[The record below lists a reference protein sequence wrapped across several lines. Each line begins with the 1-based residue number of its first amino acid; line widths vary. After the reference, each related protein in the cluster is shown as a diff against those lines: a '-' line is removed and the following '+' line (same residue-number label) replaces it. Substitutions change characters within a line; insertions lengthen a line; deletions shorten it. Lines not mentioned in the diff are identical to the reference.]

1 MVAPTVL
8 PGRSFQRID
17 RVSRLLF
24 HWRARD
30 CSLTPVTGEAPTF
43 ARASAG
49 GAVVDRNGLLSIPV
63 HSQPRFDLLDLN
75 SDSVRESPA
84 LLLEDT
90 QTFLGVF
97 SEILQSWTSV
107 GTPFATN
114 GVKYCGAVK
123 LDLITDDDA
132 VVLEYYARVTPF
144 TGNGEK
150 AVAVLVARG
159 TSPAASG
166 SLIAIRDVTAAANR
180 LAATLTFSAAG
191 VPSVAM
197 TAGTHLRTVA
207 MGDGIYA
214 LFFRTTAVTA
224 ANNNEMQVHPA
235 AVAAETGNLIIGG
248 IQVENT
254 PFSTSYTKTDGSA
267 VIRAVETL
275 SYPFAVPPG
284 AKTIYARFIE
294 RGSAQLTT
302 SPRIVQIGAVA
313 DTDPRLVITV
323 AGGVYRLEHDN
334 GPVTVTSAAPAAPA
348 FGDVVELRG
357 VLGADGSVRLH
368 QAVNGGGESS
378 GALSAANALG
388 SAYSAELLSLNGRG
402 SANAGFA
409 AYLEVKIAAG
419 DVSLTDLR
427 ETV

>member
-30 CSLTPVTGEAPTF
+30 CSLTPVTSETPAF

-49 GAVVDRNGLLSIPV
+49 GAVVDRNGFLSIPV
-63 HSQPRFDLLDLN
+63 HSQPRFDLLDL
-75 SDSVRESPA
+75 DADGVRESPA

-90 QTFLGVF
+90 QTFLAMF
-97 SEILQSWTSV
+97 SEILQSWTKT
-107 GTPFATN
+107 GTPTEVN
-114 GVKYCGAVK
+114 GQKYCGVVK
-123 LDLITDDDA
+123 MDLITDDA
-132 VVLEYYARVTPF
+132 AGSVEYYARVTPF
-144 TGNGEK
+144 TGNTEK

-166 SLIAIRDVTAAANR
+166 SLLAIRDTTAAVNR
-180 LAATLTFSAAG
+180 LAATLTFNAAG
-191 VPSVAM
+191 VPSVSMA
-197 TAGTHLRTVA
+197 AGTHLRTVA

-224 ANNNEMQVHPA
+224 TNSNEMQIHPA
-235 AVAAETGNLIIGG
+235 AVSAETGNLIIGG
-248 IQVENT
+248 IQVENSV
-254 PFSTSYTKTDGSA
+254 FSTSYTKTDGST
-267 VIRAVETL
+267 VVRAVETL

-284 AKTIYARFIE
+284 AKTIYVRFVE
-294 RGSAQLTT
+294 RGSVQLTT
-302 SPRIVQIGAVA
+302 SPRMLQIGAVG
-313 DTDPRLVITV
+313 DTDPRLVLTV

-334 GPVTVTSAAPAAPA
+334 GSATVTSAALAAPA

-368 QAVNGGGESS
+368 QALNAGGEAS

-402 SANAGFA
+402 SSNVGFA
-409 AYLEVKIAAG
+409 AYLEVKIGAG
-419 DVSLTDLR
+419 DVALTDLR
-427 ETV
+427 EMV